1 MGVWYATVEDV
12 RGALETAESRRSD
25 TQIRRALESG
35 SRSVEGQ
42 LRRVFYPE
50 LATRYKD
57 WPNYQYADTWRL
69 WLDKDELISVSTL
82 AIAGTAT
89 TAYLLRPDTG
99 PPFTRI
105 EMSLATSSSFSS
117 GSSHQRSI
125 AITGVFGHS
134 APEEAAGELAEALDA
149 SETGVDVTDSATLG
163 TGSVIRVDNE
173 RMIVTR
179 LSMLDTTQDLQT
191 PMTESLAN
199 TTVAV
204 SDGTKFFEDETIL
217 LDSERMRIVDIAGN
231 NLTVKRAVDG
241 SVLAAH
247 TGSSIFAPRTLTVT
261 RGALGTT
268 AATHSLAAP
277 VLRLAPPGLVVELTV
292 AEALNTLQQEQSG
305 YARVVGE
312 GENAIEVRGQGLSQI
327 RADALIALG
336 RRARTRAV

>member
-12 RGALETAESRRSD
+12 RGALDAAESRRSD

-82 AIAGTAT
+82 SIAGTAT